1 MEKRTPPRPT
11 DTELEILRVLWQ
23 QGPSTVRQAH
33 EELTK
38 SRFTGYTT
46 TLKMLQI
53 MTAKGLVER
62 DDSQRTHVYTAC
74 LTQQQTQRHLISDL
88 LSRAFDGSA
97 RKLVVQALSAE
108 KISPRELDQIRRL
121 LDELEGETGNERA

>member
-1 MEKRTPPRPT
+1 MAKRTPPRPT
-11 DTELEILRVLWQ
+11 DAELEILRVLWQ
-23 QGPSTVRQAH
+23 RGPSTVRQAH

-62 DDSQRTHVYTAC
+62 DDSQRTHVYTAR

-88 LSRAFDGSA
+88 LARAFDGSA